1 MRTFFMDC
9 ARFSWN
15 IVYMI
20 TRALPE
26 INACLAGYA
35 YLINH
40 YELNIPVPTT
50 LSATGKKHTKYEADN
65 WRVFTP
71 RHAPEDTLYGHL
83 TFALR
88 YEGIDLSVLS
98 ALFKQISKVEI
109 EKIIQNEP
117 AGSYARRI
125 WFLFEYL
132 TDYTLDVSD
141 ISQRGYIDIVDPKI
155 QYAGPTRTSKRH
167 GINNNLPGVKNFCP
181 LVRRTEKLDALIEQ
195 NLSQEALES
204 VGAIHPDVLMRA
216 ASFLLREDSKA
227 SYAIEGETPPYN
239 RAERWGRIIGQAG
252 KTPLSKD
259 GLERLQREVIVDSRF
274 VHMGYRVEGGFIGS
288 HDRSTNMPIPGHI
301 SAKHQDL
308 DTLMEGLIETASVLK
323 DSDFPPVLAAT
334 LIAFGFVFIHPF
346 EDGNGRLHRYLLHH
360 VLIETGFTPKELVF
374 PVSSVI
380 LKRITDYATALEAY
394 SKPRLPF
401 IEWRATDKGNIE
413 VLNET
418 IDLYRFFD
426 ATAQAEFFYE
436 CVHETITKAL
446 PDEVKY
452 LQRYDEMKAF
462 VNNYID
468 MPDRTADLLI
478 RFLHQNDGK
487 FSKRARGKEFSAL
500 TDDEVRVFE
509 SKFAEVFQT

>member
-1 MRTFFMDC
+1 
-9 ARFSWN
+9 
-15 IVYMI
+15 MI
-20 TRALPE
+20 IRALPE
-26 INACLAGYA
+26 TDATLAGYA
-35 YLINH
+35 YLINS
-40 YELNIPVPTT
+40 YELNIPLPFI
-50 LSATGKKHTKYEADN
+50 LSAISKKHTKYEIDN
-65 WRVFTP
+65 WQVFTP
-71 RHAPEDTLYGHL
+71 RHSPEDTLYGHL
-83 TFALR
+83 VFALR
-88 YEGIDLSVLS
+88 YEGVDLS
-98 ALFKQISKVEI
+98 ALNNIFAKVKKSDIESAIKQ
-109 EKIIQNEP
+109 EP
-117 AGSYARRI
+117 NGTYARRI
-125 WFLFEYL
+125 WFLYEFLQDTKLDIPDL
-132 TDYTLDVSD
+132 TQGNFVDL
-141 ISQRGYIDIVDPKI
+141 IDSKI
-155 QYAGPTRTSKRH
+155 QYAGPARNSKRH
-167 GINNNLPGVKNFCP
+167 RVRNNLPGVKNFCP
-181 LVRRTEKLDALIEQ
+181 LIRRTEKLDALIDQE
-195 NLSQEALES
+195 LSKEALES

-216 ASFLLREDSKA
+216 ASFLLLEDSKA
-227 SYAIEGETPPYN
+227 SYAIEGETPPHN

-252 KTPLSKD
+252 KTPLSKAE
-259 GLERLQREVIVDSRF
+259 LERLQKEVIVDSRF
-274 VHMGYRVEGGFIGS
+274 IHMGYREEGGFIGS
-288 HDRSTNMPIPGHI
+288 HDRSTNMPIPSHI

-308 DTLMEGLIETASVLK
+308 DALMNGLIETAELLS

-360 VLIETGFTPKELVF
+360 VLIETGFTPKGLVF

-380 LKRITDYATALEAY
+380 LKRITDYVTALEAY
-394 SKPRLPF
+394 SKPRLSF
-401 IEWRATDKGNIE
+401 VEWRATDKGNVE

-487 FSKRARGKEFSAL
+487 LSKRALDKEFAAL
-500 TDDEVRVFE
+500 TEDEVKVFE
-509 SKFAEVFQT
+509 NKFEEIFKA

>member
-1 MRTFFMDC
+1 MDC

-15 IVYMI
+15 TAYMI

-26 INACLAGYA
+26 TDARLAGYSH
-35 YLINH
+35 LISH
-40 YELNIPVPTT
+40 YELKVPVPII
-50 LSATGKKHTKYEADN
+50 LSATGQKHTKYETGTWN
-65 WRVFTP
+65 VFTP
-71 RHAPEDTLYGHL
+71 RHAPDESLYGHL

-88 YEGIDLSVLS
+88 YEGIDLAVLN
-98 ALFKQISKVEI
+98 ALFQTISPAEI
-109 EKIIQNEP
+109 EQIAKNEP
-117 AGSYARRI
+117 GGSYARRI

-132 TDYTLDVSD
+132 TNIELNVAD
-141 ISQRGYIDIVDPKI
+141 ISGRRKYVDLVDTEF
-155 QYAGPTRTSKRH
+155 QYPGQSRQSKRH

-181 LVRRTEKLDALIEQ
+181 LIRRTEKLDALIDQ
-195 NLSQEALES
+195 DLSKEALES

-216 ASFLLREDSKA
+216 ASFLLLEDSKA
-227 SYAIEGETPPYN
+227 SYAIEGETPQHN
-239 RAERWGRIIGQAG
+239 RAERWGRIIGHAG
-252 KTPLSKD
+252 KTPLSKAE
-259 GLERLQREVIVDSRF
+259 LERLQKEVIVDSRF
-274 VHMGYRVEGGFIGS
+274 IHMGYRDEGGFIGS
-288 HDRSTNMPIPGHI
+288 HDRSTNMPIPSHI

-308 DTLMEGLIETASVLK
+308 EALMEGLIETASLLK

-360 VLIETGFTPKELVF
+360 VLIETGFTPKGLVF

-380 LKRITDYATALEAY
+380 LKRITDYVTALEAY
-394 SKPRLPF
+394 SKPRLSF
-401 IEWRATDKGNIE
+401 VEWRVTDKGNVE

-487 FSKRARGKEFSAL
+487 LSKRALDKEFAAL
-500 TDDEVRVFE
+500 TDDEVQVFE
-509 SKFAEVFQT
+509 NKFAEVFQT